1 MRELSLALRVRDFD
15 DAKEKEFGTGG
26 RAGGIHFRFARPSRR
41 RSHAFELRNDAE
53 MRAARQRQTR
63 IQPWWRNELPVIP
76 PPPSAASTPP
86 AGSLHPPLSLIH
98 QSNHSSFSASEHQLC
113 FTISTRAREGCCYIH
128 RREERFFPAL
138 SPGKEGKRTLAT
150 EWRDKCGVRGEREGE
165 RECCVSPWVTLDGRK
180 HRAPAPVRVRPLAR
194 DPSLSPLLFVLTSR
208 ADSLLTDRPTD
219 RRTDKPTDRLTR

>member
-15 DAKEKEFGTGG
+15 DAKEKDSEFGTGG
-26 RAGGIHFRFARPSRR
+26 RANGIHFRFAQRRRR

-63 IQPWWRNELPVIP
+63 IQPWWWRNELPVIP
-76 PPPSAASTPP
+76 SPPSAPP
-86 AGSLHPPLSLIH
+86 ARSLHPPLSLIH

-150 EWRDKCGVRGEREGE
+150 EWRDKCGVRGERERVLRQPLGHSRRKKASRSGARPRSVRWLE
-165 RECCVSPWVTLDGRK
+165 TLR
-180 HRAPAPVRVRPLAR
+180 
-194 DPSLSPLLFVLTSR
+194 SLRFFSS
-208 ADSLLTDRPTD
+208 
-219 RRTDKPTDRLTR
+219 

>member
-1 MRELSLALRVRDFD
+1 
-15 DAKEKEFGTGG
+15 
-26 RAGGIHFRFARPSRR
+26 
-41 RSHAFELRNDAE
+41 

-63 IQPWWRNELPVIP
+63 IQPWWWRSELPVIP
-76 PPPSAASTPP
+76 SPPSAPP
-86 AGSLHPPLSLIH
+86 ARSLHPPLSLIH

-150 EWRDKCGVRGEREGE
+150 EWRDKCGVRGERG
-165 RECCVSPWVTLDGRK
+165 RESAASALGSLSTEESIALPRPSAL
-180 HRAPAPVRVRPLAR
+180 RPLAR

-208 ADSLLTDRPTD
+208 ADSLLTDRPSD
-219 RRTDKPTDRLTR
+219 VPTDRLTR

>member
-1 MRELSLALRVRDFD
+1 MMRRRRTRSSGRI
-15 DAKEKEFGTGG
+15 GG
-26 RAGGIHFRFARPSRR
+26 RAGGIHFRFARRSRR

-63 IQPWWRNELPVIP
+63 IQPWWRRSELPVIP
-76 PPPSAASTPP
+76 SPPSAPP
-86 AGSLHPPLSLIH
+86 ARSLHPHLSLIH

-150 EWRDKCGVRGEREGE
+150 EWRDKCGVRGERERRREG
-165 RECCVSPWVTLDGRK
+165 ECCVSPWVTLDGRK
-180 HRAPAPVRVRPLAR
+180 HRAPAPVRAPSAGSRPFA
-194 DPSLSPLLFVLTSR
+194 LSASF
-208 ADSLLTDRPTD
+208 
-219 RRTDKPTDRLTR
+219 RLN